1 MAWFSTKKHHKV
13 RPNGLY
19 APQKKQAFGAKSKTR
34 LGELVTGKDMVVE
47 WKEKVPYGHVLAK
60 VVQGGVNVNLQMV
73 KEGPAWHYRNYSK
86 SIELSMAEAEA
97 KAGKK
102 S

>member
-1 MAWFSTKKHHKV
+1 M
-13 RPNGLY
+13 L
-19 APQKKQAFGAKSKTR
+19 
-34 LGELVTGKDMVVE
+34 D
-47 WKEKVPYGHVLAK
+47 K

>member
-1 MAWFSTKKHHKV
+1 MVWFSTKKHHKV

-19 APQKKQAFGAKSKTR
+19 APQKKQAFGAKSKAR
-34 LGELVTGKDMVVE
+34 RVELVAGKDMVVE
-47 WKEKVPYGHVLAK
+47 WKEKVPYCRVLAK

-73 KEGPAWHYRNYSK
+73 KEGPAWHYTNYSK

>member
-1 MAWFSTKKHHKV
+1 M
-13 RPNGLY
+13 L
-19 APQKKQAFGAKSKTR
+19 
-34 LGELVTGKDMVVE
+34 D
-47 WKEKVPYGHVLAK
+47 K
-60 VVQGGVNVNLQMV
+60 VVQVGVNVNLQMV